1 MTDNKALPNEDL
13 IRLRRVRKMINIILG
28 IVAAMASV
36 TLYFLFK

>member
-1 MTDNKALPNEDL
+1 MTDNKALQNDDS
-13 IRLRRVRKMINIILG
+13 IRLHRVRKMINIILG